1 MNINLRYININWIN
15 KIRYINISR
24 VFIYNKRDVAFA
36 LFTFGIAINI
46 FASIHVMYFWPI
58 EAYCPL
64 VTMPLFVFACL
75 LSNSISTPIFTRKD
89 FILPTLFSLLI
100 QYYQSFVNAQNL
112 VPYIIS
118 SSSIVMYY
126 CMFSINKKKIFDSM
140 TYISKCLAFFLIFS
154 LFFFFIH
161 YLGFN
166 LPNIP
171 SERGNYS
178 YTNYF
183 FFLFDDRELWNILL
197 PRFNSVFLE
206 PGHLGTTLVMILAT
220 QIGQWKKWYNIV
232 MIIAAIFTF
241 SLAAYCL
248 AVILLFLR
256 LWILRKKIMAKI
268 IILISSISIVVGGS
282 FLYNDGDNLLN
293 TLIVSRLE
301 MNDSGDDFKG
311 NNRVSENF
319 EKEFISFLSSSDV
332 LLGRDMD
339 YEGFGNSGYMVYIYD
354 HGLLGLFGFL
364 AFYYFAFRTGKD
376 KRAIISAFI
385 LSMTNFWIRG
395 YPLLL
400 AFFFPYFLISQL
412 EINIKEKNLL
422 KNAQ

>member
-1 MNINLRYININWIN
+1 
-15 KIRYINISR
+15 
-24 VFIYNKRDVAFA
+24 
-36 LFTFGIAINI
+36 
-46 FASIHVMYFWPI
+46 
-58 EAYCPL
+58 
-64 VTMPLFVFACL
+64 
-75 LSNSISTPIFTRKD
+75 
-89 FILPTLFSLLI
+89 
-100 QYYQSFVNAQNL
+100 
-112 VPYIIS
+112 
-118 SSSIVMYY
+118 
-126 CMFSINKKKIFDSM
+126 
-140 TYISKCLAFFLIFS
+140 
-154 LFFFFIH
+154 
-161 YLGFN
+161 
-166 LPNIP
+166 
-171 SERGNYS
+171 
-178 YTNYF
+178 
-183 FFLFDDRELWNILL
+183 
-197 PRFNSVFLE
+197 
-206 PGHLGTTLVMILAT
+206 
-220 QIGQWKKWYNIV
+220 
-232 MIIAAIFTF
+232 
-241 SLAAYCL
+241 
-248 AVILLFLR
+248 
-256 LWILRKKIMAKI
+256 MAKI

-339 YEGFGNSGYMVYIYD
+339 YEGSGNSGYMVYIYD

-400 AFFFPYFLISQL
+400 AFLFPYFLISQL
-412 EINIKEKNLL
+412 EINIKEKKLL